1 MGEEKHIIDDLPD
14 VVLIKEALGFFG
26 VHRVVQLTG
35 WAVLWG
41 AQGVKNDLAFRKR
54 LEAQGVA
61 RVTAF
66 RAAADL
72 RRFGVYLE
80 TKYQGV
86 VSPVEVVERLRNL
99 NPSDVAMAVS

>member
-1 MGEEKHIIDDLPD
+1 MSEDKHVIDELPD

-41 AQGVKNDLAFRKR
+41 VQGAKNDLAFRKR

-61 RVTAF
+61 RITAF

-72 RRFGVYLE
+72 RKFGVYLE
-80 TKYQGV
+80 TKYHG
-86 VSPVEVVERLRNL
+86 PVTSFEVVERLRSL